1 MAPDAPPLRID
12 VWSDFVCPFCYIADL
27 RLQQLE
33 RARPLHVIWHAFQL
47 RPPGAPDMTPEKRAA
62 IEASRPRLAAEV
74 RREFGVELRPGPIG
88 TRTHAAHALHRYAEG
103 NGHGEAMRAALL
115 RAYWLQAQ
123 PIDDADVLRALAV
136 EAGLEADAPQRALDD
151 EASVAAVERDMRM
164 ADGFGIGSVPT
175 LIFGEQYLVQGAQP
189 YAVFEHAAAMA
200 SEPRVSEA
208 R

>member
-1 MAPDAPPLRID
+1 MAHDVPPLRID

-27 RLQQLE
+27 RLQQLQ
-33 RARPLHVIWHAFQL
+33 RVRPLHVLWHAFQL

-62 IEASRPRLAAEV
+62 IEASRPRLAAEL
-74 RREFGVELRPGPIG
+74 RAEFGVELRPGPIG
-88 TRTHAAHALHRYAEG
+88 ARTDAAHALYRYAEG
-103 NGHGEAMRAALL
+103 SGRGEPMRAALI

-123 PIDDADVLRALAV
+123 PIDDPDVLRTLAV
-136 EAGLEADAPQRALDD
+136 DAGLEADAPQRALDD

-164 ADGFGIGSVPT
+164 AESLGIGSVPT

-200 SEPRVSEA
+200 NGMRA
-208 R
+208 TGG